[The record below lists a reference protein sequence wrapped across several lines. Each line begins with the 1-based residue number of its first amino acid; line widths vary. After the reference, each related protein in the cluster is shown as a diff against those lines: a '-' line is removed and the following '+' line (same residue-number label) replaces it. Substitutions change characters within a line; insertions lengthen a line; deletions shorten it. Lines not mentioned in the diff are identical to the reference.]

1 MLPKIL
7 PSWPPP
13 LPRGLYLTRRGRI
26 LRRVRLA
33 VVLLLAW
40 LVAAAV
46 VYCLVALAM
55 QLVAVWSGVEAAD
68 THPAMGLEERAR
80 AADQAPGPAAQNTRP

>member
-13 LPRGLYLTRRGRI
+13 LPRGLCLTRRGRI

-33 VVLLLAW
+33 AALLLAW

-46 VYCLVALAM
+46 VYFLVALVM

-68 THPAMGLEERAR
+68 TRPAVVLEELASVGN
-80 AADQAPGPAAQNTRP
+80 QATALAAQRSRP